1 MRLTSTFLTL
11 MLMAT
16 LIPSGGGA
24 VSLDTTGA
32 DSQVLIFP
40 LFSTEGDNLTEL
52 TIRNHT
58 DQGKALKV
66 LTKDALSGRP
76 TISINVY
83 LKPGDA
89 WNARLIGQPRFTA
102 RITTEDESCTVPQL
116 GSQPATAVHLDRS
129 LDESLLPRSRLD
141 SGYIEVF
148 EMGEIPAELAGDCD
162 AINRRFADGEWSG
175 GGLFLNDSVSAP
187 GGGLSG
193 ISFIKDI
200 DSGRTFALQP
210 TGLADFSDEPM
221 HTVSLRAGRPSLA
234 DVIPPQAQ
242 IGGETATFAAN
253 PINAVEAALM
263 TQQLSAEY
271 HSEEDARAFASA
283 LVLLP
288 TRPFHANPGF
298 YRSFTASPFA
308 PDDSPVNGNLV
319 DNTGDL
325 LEDLPAP
332 VAGIN
337 CDRYTGAVN
346 FVQLVN
352 FFAFSQ
358 PCLLGDAQFFLF
370 DDDVRGLLELPLT
383 GSVTSDEGTVFNG
396 LPAVGHMLQTNFD
409 ESEQNG
415 RGAYAVP
422 MRRQ

>member
-1 MRLTSTFLTL
+1 MRSTSTFLTL
-11 MLMAT
+11 MLLAT
-16 LIPSGGGA
+16 VLPCGVGA

-40 LFSTEGDNLTEL
+40 LFSTEGDNVTEL

-89 WNARLIGQPRFTA
+89 WNARLTGQPRFSTS
-102 RITTEDESCTVPQL
+102 ITTEDESCTVPRL
-116 GSQPATAVHLDRS
+116 GRVRATTVHLDRS
-129 LDESLLPRSRLD
+129 LNESLLPRSRLD

-162 AINRRFADGEWSG
+162 AISQRFTDGEWSG
-175 GGLFLNDSVSAP
+175 NDLFLNDSVSAP

-193 ISFIKDI
+193 ISFIKDV

-210 TGLADFSDEPM
+210 TGLADFSSEPM
-221 HTVSLRAGRPSLA
+221 HTVSARAGRPSLA
-234 DVIPPQAQ
+234 NVMPPQAEVNGQ
-242 IGGETATFAAN
+242 TATFAAN
-253 PINAVEAALM
+253 PINAVEAVLM
-263 TQQLSAEY
+263 TQQLAAEY

-319 DNTGDL
+319 DNTGDPI
-325 LEDLPAP
+325 EDLPAP

-352 FFAFSQ
+352 FFAFSH
-358 PCLLGDAQFFLF
+358 PCLLGDAEFFLF
-370 DDDVRGLLELPLT
+370 DDDVRGLLELPLAGT
-383 GSVTSDEGTVFNG
+383 VTSDEGTVFNG
-396 LPAVGHMLQTNFD
+396 LPAVGHMLQTSLDSSNA
-409 ESEQNG
+409 NALG
-415 RGAYAVP
+415 IYTVP